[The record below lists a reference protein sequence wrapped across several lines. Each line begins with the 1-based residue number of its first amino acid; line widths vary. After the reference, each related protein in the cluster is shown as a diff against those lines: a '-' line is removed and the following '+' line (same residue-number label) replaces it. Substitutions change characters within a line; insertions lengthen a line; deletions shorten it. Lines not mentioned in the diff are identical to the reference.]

1 MSSLLVLNHESTQK
15 LLVGMLLLLLTALTC
30 GVPIM
35 ITVVAQL
42 TQGDLETNAGEN
54 TSEINSQSQD
64 ANGSTQT
71 DCEDPN
77 DISRTN
83 RSMMENVLPPEITM
97 IYEGREYEGELS
109 EANYREGETI
119 NQLQPPPTNTSANLP
134 SNTVN
139 LNKDSCVQFVITGT
153 PRTLPPDSL
162 DVSAYNID
170 NTPVAVLDAAENY
183 SSTFRITLDDGVYIL
198 LSAATWDPT
207 SADEDVGGYVIYNFL
222 INVTAKQS
230 T

>member
-1 MSSLLVLNHESTQK
+1 MSSLLLLNHESTQK

-35 ITVVAQL
+35 MGVVAL
-42 TQGDLETNAGEN
+42 PTQGDLETNVGEN
-54 TSEINSQSQD
+54 TSEVNSQSQD
-64 ANGSTQT
+64 PNGSSQT
-71 DCEDPN
+71 DCEDPE

-119 NQLQPPPTNTSANLP
+119 NQLQPPPTNTTANLL

-139 LNKDSCVQFVITGT
+139 LNKDSCVQFVITGHLERYHLT
-153 PRTLPPDSL
+153 
-162 DVSAYNID
+162 VWM
-170 NTPVAVLDAAENY
+170 
-183 SSTFRITLDDGVYIL
+183 FL
-198 LSAATWDPT
+198 L
-207 SADEDVGGYVIYNFL
+207 
-222 INVTAKQS
+222 TA
-230 T
+230 